1 MNLGL
6 RVVLFY
12 ISDLME
18 EYNPVVRLNLRDRS
32 DLNRIVGGLTR
43 LSRAVRLSFASHSSA
58 RIASRLRAR
67 GHLMGRVLR
76 PEEESFLNNFFS
88 PPS

>member
-1 MNLGL
+1 
-6 RVVLFY
+6 
-12 ISDLME
+12 ME

-43 LSRAVRLSFASHSSA
+43 LSRAVRLSSLSL
-58 RIASRLRAR
+58 RTVRLGLLLACAR

>member
-1 MNLGL
+1 
-6 RVVLFY
+6 
-12 ISDLME
+12 ME

-43 LSRAVRLSFASHSSA
+43 LSRAVRLSFA
-58 RIASRLRAR
+58 RIASRCAR

-76 PEEESFLNNFFS
+76 AEEL
-88 PPS
+88 PQQLL